1 MGLLEG
7 KVALVTG
14 AGRGIG
20 SSIARLFAA
29 EGAAVAVHYHQSED
43 PARKL
48 ADEIGKGA
56 AVFQADLTRQEDAER
71 LVANVLTQ
79 YGRIDILVNN
89 AASFAQA
96 KPFAED
102 DWARYMEE
110 WNGVVGAT
118 FHPTRAAIAPM
129 TAQGGGRIVNFLATL
144 IERPAVGYGAHTTAK
159 SALLGLTRTLARELG
174 PSNIL
179 VNAVS
184 PGMTMTEFSSSLP
197 EEERTRVA
205 RLTPLRRVAE
215 PDDVARVVLF
225 FASDLSGFVTGSHL
239 APDGG
244 LAVL

>member
-1 MGLLEG
+1 MGLLDG
-7 KVALVTG
+7 KIALVTG

-20 SSIARLFAA
+20 SSIARHFAA
-29 EGAAVAVHYHQSED
+29 EGATVAVHYNNSAG
-43 PARKL
+43 PARQI
-48 ADEIGKGA
+48 AAEIYGA
-56 AVFQADLTRQEDAER
+56 AFQADLTRQDQSEQ
-71 LVANVLTQ
+71 LVTDVLKQ
-79 YGRIDILVNN
+79 FGRIDILVNN

-96 KPFAED
+96 KPFVED
-102 DWARYMEE
+102 DWTRYTEE

-118 FHPTRAAIAPM
+118 FHPTRAVIAPM
-129 TAQGGGRIVNFLATL
+129 QAQGGGKIINFLATL

-174 PSNIL
+174 PSNIR

-184 PGMTMTEFSSSLP
+184 PGMTMTQFSASLP
-197 EEERTRVA
+197 DEERARVA

-215 PDDVARVVLF
+215 PEDVARVVLF